1 MVFLI
6 DDIILAP
13 LKLFTQIVD
22 KIRERAEQEM
32 YDPEMIRAAL
42 KEEELLYEAGEI
54 TEEEYE
60 KRKSSL
66 MRRLERAEQLKKER
80 SKERSEE

>member
-66 MRRLERAEQLKKER
+66 MRRLERAEQL
-80 SKERSEE
+80 